1 MCYVV
6 TALRHNVDK
15 SRGQNAA
22 LAETHTDN
30 GKSRGNKLTKDDLA
44 KLSDRPGRHGD
55 GGGLYFRAIGE
66 RRAYFV
72 YRYRI
77 AGKER
82 EISIGPY
89 PEVSLAEARIKHAA
103 LRKTVVSDK
112 RDPVAE
118 KRAAK
123 VSAISAAAKPT
134 FGECADRHIAAHA
147 ASWRN
152 PKSEEQWRMT
162 LTTYCAPIRDMPI
175 DKVDTEAVLACLKPV
190 WTRAP
195 ETASRLRGRIEAV
208 LASARVDGWDPPG
221 PDEPGAVAR
230 LARPQTGESE
240 EDRRGHAVCR
250 SASVHGAARRHA
262 GKRGQSARLHRTDR
276 RAIRRSARHDVG
288 RSRSRHGDMDHPGFE
303 E

>member
-1 MCYVV
+1 MCTCV
-6 TALRHNVDK
+6 LRCDSVA
-15 SRGQNAA
+15 SQRGQKSWTNAA

-103 LRKTVVSDK
+103 FRKTVVSDK

-123 VSAISAAAKPT
+123 VSAISAPPPSRPSANAPT
-134 FGECADRHIAAHA
+134 V
-147 ASWRN
+147 
-152 PKSEEQWRMT
+152 T
-162 LTTYCAPIRDMPI
+162 LRRT
-175 DKVDTEAVLACLKPV
+175 L
-190 WTRAP
+190 
-195 ETASRLRGRIEAV
+195 
-208 LASARVDGWDPPG
+208 
-221 PDEPGAVAR
+221 
-230 LARPQTGESE
+230 
-240 EDRRGHAVCR
+240 RRGE
-250 SASVHGAARRHA
+250 
-262 GKRGQSARLHRTDR
+262 TR
-276 RAIRRSARHDVG
+276 RAKSNGA
-288 RSRSRHGDMDHPGFE
+288 
-303 E
+303 